1 MRSRSTCPGPAAW
14 GRRSWQCSPAASPKG
29 SSKRRACMVAEA
41 APKLPEVEDQV
52 IEETRI
58 APAARAWSWLW
69 PKVAAVAL
77 FFVVWQVVVWSGW
90 KPDYVLPGPVPVF
103 QRLGQDLA
111 QPPFY
116 VGVGA
121 TLRRALIGYSIA
133 VLIGSALGLLVARVP
148 IVRKAVGHA
157 ILGLQSM
164 PSIAWFPLA
173 ILLFQLTEGA
183 ILFVVILGAAP
194 AVATGLLGGVDHVQ
208 PLLVRVGR
216 VMGARGVTLYRYVI
230 LPAALPG
237 FVGGLKQGW
246 AFAWRSLMAGEIIG
260 VVANQPSLGQQL
272 QFARDFSDAQQL
284 LALMI
289 VIFLIG
295 VAVDLAFGFADRA
308 IRRRWGLL

>member
-1 MRSRSTCPGPAAW
+1 MA
-14 GRRSWQCSPAASPKG
+14 
-29 SSKRRACMVAEA
+29 AEA
-41 APKLPEVEDQV
+41 ATALPDVEAQV
-52 IEETRI
+52 IEERRQR
-58 APAARAWSWLW
+58 PAARLWSWTW
-69 PKVAAVAL
+69 PKLAAVVL
-77 FFVVWQVVVWSGW
+77 FFAVWQVVVWSGW

-103 QRLGQDLA
+103 QRLADDLS
-111 QPPFY
+111 QPGFY

-121 TLRRALIGYSIA
+121 TLRRALVGYSIA
-133 VLIGSALGLLVARVP
+133 VVIGSALGLLVARVP

-194 AVATGLLGGVDHVQ
+194 AVASGLLSGVDHVQ

-216 VMGARGVTLYRYVI
+216 VMGARGLRLYRYVI

-246 AFAWRSLMAGEIIG
+246 AFAWRSLLAGEILVSIS
-260 VVANQPSLGQQL
+260 NQVSLGQQL
-272 QFARDFSDAQQL
+272 EVAREFSDAQQL
-284 LALMI
+284 MALMI
-289 VIFLIG
+289 VIFVIG
-295 VAVDLAFGFADRA
+295 VAVDLGFGFADRA
-308 IRRRWGLL
+308 IRSRWGLAG

>member
-1 MRSRSTCPGPAAW
+1 MA
-14 GRRSWQCSPAASPKG
+14 
-29 SSKRRACMVAEA
+29 AEA
-41 APKLPEVEDQV
+41 AAELPDVEAQV
-52 IEETRI
+52 IEERRQQ
-58 APAARAWSWLW
+58 PAARLWSWLW
-69 PKVAAVAL
+69 PKLAAVAL
-77 FFVVWQVVVWSGW
+77 FLAVWQVVVWSGW
-90 KPDYVLPGPVPVF
+90 RPDYVLPGPIPVF
-103 QRLGQDLA
+103 QRLGQDLG
-111 QPPFY
+111 QPDFY
-116 VGVGA
+116 AGVA
-121 TLRRALIGYSIA
+121 VTMRRAFVGYAIA
-133 VLIGSALGLLVARVP
+133 VVIGSALGLLVARVP

-194 AVATGLLGGVDHVQ
+194 AVASGLLSGVDHVQ

-216 VMGARGVTLYRYVI
+216 VMGARGLRLYRYVI

-260 VVANQPSLGQQL
+260 VVSNKISLGQEL
-272 QFARDFSDAQQL
+272 QVARDFADAQQL

-289 VIFLIG
+289 VIFVIG
-295 VAVDLAFGFADRA
+295 VAVDLGFGFADRA
-308 IRRRWGLL
+308 IRRRWGLTG

>member
-1 MRSRSTCPGPAAW
+1 MP
-14 GRRSWQCSPAASPKG
+14 
-29 SSKRRACMVAEA
+29 AEA
-41 APKLPEVEDQV
+41 AAELPEVQEQV
-52 IEETRI
+52 LEERRI
-58 APAARAWSWLW
+58 PPAARVWSWLW

-77 FFVVWQVVVWSGW
+77 GLAAWQVVVWSGW

-103 QRLGQDLA
+103 QRLAEDLS
-111 QPPFY
+111 QPAFY

-121 TLRRALIGYSIA
+121 TMRRALVGYSIA
-133 VLIGSALGLLVARVP
+133 VAIGCTLGLLVARVP
-148 IVRKAVGHA
+148 ILRKAVGHA

-194 AVATGLLGGVDHVQ
+194 AIASGLLSGVDHVQ

-216 VMGARGVTLYRYVI
+216 VMGARGLRLYRYVI

-246 AFAWRSLMAGEIIG
+246 AFAWRSLLAGEIL
-260 VVANQPSLGQQL
+260 VAISNQTSLGQQL
-272 QFARDFSDAQQL
+272 EVARQFADAQQL
-284 LALMI
+284 MALMI
-289 VIFLIG
+289 VIFVIG

-308 IRRRWGLL
+308 VRRRWGLIG